1 MPFTEN
7 GREGGR
13 TMFDNALTMGD
24 GLDALRWAL
33 TALSLGTSLAYLAHT
48 GRPVSA
54 WRTALKA
61 GGIGALVPLPLLA
74 LSMPGTPG
82 TALILLAAALLFSC
96 LGDIFLALKNDPRN
110 FSRGLGAFLISH
122 LFYLAVM
129 LPLASAPGGLP
140 SALGDLQWAGLA
152 LLALMA
158 GGVLAWLWPVLGR
171 LRLAVTAYLG
181 VISAMAAA
189 ALCVAG
195 AVPWLGLGALLFV
208 LSDALI
214 AIDKFRRPV
223 PFRGPAIWITY
234 YAGQVLIA
242 ASLLALLTDG
252 TH

>member
-1 MPFTEN
+1 
-7 GREGGR
+7 
-13 TMFDNALTMGD
+13 MFGNALTMGD
-24 GLDALRWAL
+24 GLDAFRWAL
-33 TALSLGTSLAYLAHT
+33 AALSLGTSLAYLAHT

-140 SALGDLQWAGLA
+140 SALSDLQWAGIA

-171 LRLAVTAYLG
+171 LRLPVTAYLG

-195 AVPWLGLGALLFV
+195 AAPWLGLGALLFV

-252 TH
+252 TR

>member
-13 TMFDNALTMGD
+13 TMFGNALTMGD

-33 TALSLGTSLAYLAHT
+33 AALSLGTSLAYLAHT

-140 SALGDLQWAGLA
+140 SALGGLQWAGIA

-195 AVPWLGLGALLFV
+195 AAPWLGLGALLFV

-252 TH
+252 TR

>member
-1 MPFTEN
+1 
-7 GREGGR
+7 
-13 TMFDNALTMGD
+13 MFGNALTMGD
-24 GLDALRWAL
+24 GLDAFRWAL
-33 TALSLGTSLAYLAHT
+33 AALSLGTSLAYLAHT

-82 TALILLAAALLFSC
+82 TALFLLAAALLFSC

-129 LPLASAPGGLP
+129 LPLASASGGLP
-140 SALGDLQWAGLA
+140 SALSDLQWAGIA

-171 LRLAVTAYLG
+171 LRLPVTAYLG
-181 VISAMAAA
+181 VISTMAAA

-195 AVPWLGLGALLFV
+195 AAPWLGLGALLFV

-234 YAGQVLIA
+234 YAGQALIA

-252 TH
+252 TR

>member
-13 TMFDNALTMGD
+13 TMFGNALTMGD

-33 TALSLGTSLAYLAHT
+33 AALSLGTSLAYLAHT

-129 LPLASAPGGLP
+129 LPLASASGGLP
-140 SALGDLQWAGLA
+140 SALSDLQWAGIA

-195 AVPWLGLGALLFV
+195 AAPWLGLGALLFV

-252 TH
+252 TR